1 MAATTSTKLGLALSG
16 GGFRASLFHIGV
28 LAALAEREMLH
39 KVEVIS
45 TVSGGSI
52 IGAYYYLKVK
62 RLLEGNRPGCPAPTP
77 DAYRRIVAEIE
88 RDFLAAVQKNI
99 RLRLLTNPFKNAKM
113 LREDYSRSDRMAELL
128 NRHFYDD
135 AGGEPNIAL
144 RDIHIKPGGVDVK
157 VAEFNAGHEHK
168 IPILIL
174 NATSL
179 NTGHTWHFTGAYV
192 GEPAPVRGFVRAN
205 DSGYRLP
212 ILRFDGRN
220 PPPMDEWPVPEKRQS
235 VLNGL
240 TLAEAVVA
248 SAAVPG
254 VFSPLSIH
262 NLYRTGTDKEIVVE
276 LCDGG
281 VFDNQG
287 VDALYEKHCTHF
299 VISDAAGQIDDQ
311 AILGT
316 KAFQV
321 ALRANEVMMDKIR
334 GETLYRVDSGHTLEQ
349 VNCAAD
355 DPAAASLRAENG
367 VLGYAL
373 AHTRQAFANSAEY
386 PNFPGPADRPEGT
399 IYRLSCLRTDLD
411 AFSDAE
417 AYSLMYDGYNLA
429 HEHLAGQ
436 LGALSVPGWQREGHW
451 RFLAIR
457 DCLTDN
463 HRLVWLHKRLKIGA
477 RQFFRPFFLTP
488 WRAALRSLAYL
499 LPLAVALWLALACY
513 GDRVLLAGPLTLY
526 DLLQGLVLGSV
537 VLLLGLSGV
546 QEELKRLA
554 LLRKLRMNGGE
565 LVLYAA
571 AWLWVFMLSAGAL
584 LYLWLFN
591 PLFLKDGKIE
601 AKASLER

>member
-1 MAATTSTKLGLALSG
+1 MTTAQPSKLGLALSG

-62 RLLEGNRPGCPAPTP
+62 RLLEGNRPGCPEPTP
-77 DAYRRIVAEIE
+77 AAYRQIVAEIE

-99 RLRLLTNPFKNAKM
+99 RLRLLSNPWCNAKM

-128 NRHFYDD
+128 NKYFYDD
-135 AGGEPNIAL
+135 ASGEPAIAL
-144 RDIHIKPGGVDVK
+144 RDIHIKPEGTDVK
-157 VAEFNAGHEHK
+157 VAEFNRANDCK
-168 IPILIL
+168 IPILVL
-174 NATSL
+174 NATCL
-179 NTGHTWHFTGAYV
+179 NTGHAWHFTGAYI
-192 GEPAPVRGFVRAN
+192 GEPESSRSFVRAN
-205 DSGYRLP
+205 DGGYRLP

-220 PPPMDEWPVPEKRQS
+220 PPPMDQWPVPEKRQNT
-235 VLNGL
+235 LNDL
-240 TLAEAVVA
+240 KLAEAVAA

-254 VFSPLSIH
+254 IFPPLSIH
-262 NLYRTGTDKEIVVE
+262 NLYRDYNNREVVVE

-287 VDALYEKHCTHF
+287 ISALYEQHCTHF
-299 VISDAAGQIDDQ
+299 VISDAAGQLNDQ
-311 AILGT
+311 NILGT
-316 KAFQV
+316 KAVQV

-334 GETLYRVDSGHTLEQ
+334 AETLYRVDAGHTLEQ
-349 VNCAAD
+349 VDCAPA

-367 VLGYAL
+367 VQGYAL
-373 AHTRQAFANSAEY
+373 AHARQAFANSVAY

-429 HEHLAGQ
+429 HEQMANQ
-436 LGALSVPGWQREGHW
+436 LDALSAAGWQRQGSW

-457 DCLTDN
+457 DCLADN
-463 HRLVWLHKRLKIGA
+463 RRLTWLHRRFKIGA

-488 WRAALRSLAYL
+488 WRAGLLGALLIAPFAALGWLAHCYL
-499 LPLAVALWLALACY
+499 GDVQILAEPLTGGHLFYLAGLVALGILF
-513 GDRVLLAGPLTLY
+513 
-526 DLLQGLVLGSV
+526 SV
-537 VLLLGLSGV
+537 SGF
-546 QEELKRLA
+546 QQELKRFPPLRALHLDKIEFATRSFVTAVAALVSLA
-554 LLRKLRMNGGE
+554 VM
-565 LVLYAA
+565 
-571 AWLWVFMLSAGAL
+571 

-601 AKASLER
+601 SKPEA

>member
-1 MAATTSTKLGLALSG
+1 MTTPTKLGLALSG

-77 DAYRRIVAEIE
+77 EAYRRIVAEIE
-88 RDFLAAVQKNI
+88 RDFLAAVQKNL
-99 RLRLLTNPFKNAKM
+99 RLRLLSNPWCNAKM

-128 NRHFYDD
+128 NEYFYDD
-135 AGGEPNIAL
+135 ASGEPDIAL

-157 VAEFNAGHEHK
+157 VAEFNRANECK
-168 IPILIL
+168 IPVLVL
-174 NATSL
+174 NATCL
-179 NTGHTWHFTGAYV
+179 NTGHAWHFTGAYI
-192 GEPAPVRGFVRAN
+192 GEPESSRSFVRAS
-205 DSGYRLP
+205 DGGYRLP
-212 ILRFDGRN
+212 TLRFDGRN
-220 PPPMDEWPVPEKRQS
+220 PPPTDQWPVPEKRQNT
-235 VLNGL
+235 LNDL
-240 TLAEAVVA
+240 KLAEAVAA

-254 VFSPLSIH
+254 IFPPLSIH
-262 NLYRTGTDKEIVVE
+262 DLYRDYNNREVVVE

-287 VDALYEKHCTHF
+287 IDALYEHHCTHF
-299 VISDAAGQIDDQ
+299 VISDAAGQLNDQ
-311 AILGT
+311 NILGT
-316 KAFQV
+316 KAVQV

-334 GETLYRVDSGHTLEQ
+334 AETLYRVDAGHTLVQ
-349 VNCAAD
+349 VDCAPA

-367 VLGYAL
+367 VQGYAL
-373 AHTRQAFANSAEY
+373 AHTRQAFANSAAY

-429 HEHLAGQ
+429 HEQMANQ
-436 LGALSVPGWQREGHW
+436 LDALSASGWQRQDIW

-457 DCLTDN
+457 DCLVDN
-463 HRLVWLHKRLKIGA
+463 RRLIWLHRHFKVGA
-477 RQFFRPFFLTP
+477 RQFFRSFLLTP
-488 WRAALRSLAYL
+488 WRAGLHSTL
-499 LPLAVALWLALACY
+499 LIAPFAVMAWLAHRY
-513 GDRVLLAGPLTLY
+513 FGDVELLAEPLTGGHLLY
-526 DLLQGLVLGSV
+526 AAGLGAFGLLFSV
-537 VLLLGLSGV
+537 SGF
-546 QEELKRLA
+546 QQELKRFLPLRALHLDKLELA
-554 LLRKLRMNGGE
+554 TRLLAT
-565 LVLYAA
+565 VIAA
-571 AWLWVFMLSAGAL
+571 FVSLAVM

-601 AKASLER
+601 AKASPER